1 MYYNAIIGSCSK
13 LYKKNLKPYKMNRS
27 FTLVLFASFSLFTSS
42 YAQTVYVDNGSAATY
57 TLKTGDSLYVSNG
70 TFTGKIKDD
79 GQGGKVT
86 IAASATFKPSSIK
99 GFRSKYRIY
108 GTAILPS
115 FQAES
120 GFGLENY
127 GVTTLTGNTTINS
140 GVQVWLNDKHAS
152 LYIKGLLQFNSSSAG
167 STFTN
172 YGDVTVENGF
182 TAYAAVS
189 VINRSNFLIS
199 KAFALGTGQ
208 FQNEGYL
215 YVKDGI
221 TLNNNATI
229 INTCRMVSGKGITVN
244 GGTIY
249 NSGLLWA
256 SNEQNASAITN
267 NNGTIVSLDRGVI
280 KAVKFTNNG
289 TIKGNGFMYLTG
301 KTVNNGT
308 GTVGV
313 SGYTT
318 DTLKVYTV
326 NRSKTTQ
333 IFDDQWGTI
342 YGNVMYAPF
351 AAPDTLT
358 ASIYPCYQESSMII
372 LPFEW
377 KDFSVKRS
385 GNIAVLNWS
394 AQHDK
399 GTLFEVQRSYNG
411 KDFTPVAGMQQQES
425 TAYQYADE
433 ALAAT
438 LSPVVYYRIKAS
450 TPTGKESYS
459 EIRMIKFDVALSH
472 VTASPNP
479 FTSQVNISYTASQNG
494 TVAVR
499 AVNLQGQLQV
509 VKQVNVHKGGNNI
522 VIREAAGWGSGIY
535 IIGISAENGPAT
547 SVKVIKQ

>member
-1 MYYNAIIGSCSK
+1 MKSHE
-13 LYKKNLKPYKMNRS
+13 KNLKPYKMNQS
-27 FTLVLFASFSLFTSS
+27 FTLILFASFFLFTSS
-42 YAQTVYVDNGSAATY
+42 YTQTVYVDNGSSATY
-57 TLKTGDSLYVSNG
+57 TLKTGDSLYLSGG
-70 TFTGKIKDD
+70 TFTGKINED

-86 IAASATFKPSSIK
+86 IATGATFKPSSIK

-115 FQAES
+115 LQAES

-127 GVTTLTGNTTINS
+127 GVTTVTGNTTINS

-152 LYIKGLLQFNSSSAG
+152 LYIKGLLQVNSSSAG

-199 KAFALGTGQ
+199 KAFALGNTGQ

-221 TLNNNATI
+221 TLNNNATVT
-229 INTCRMVSGKGITVN
+229 NTCRLVSGKEITVN

-256 SNEQNASAITN
+256 SNEQNASLITI
-267 NNGTIVSLDRGVI
+267 NNGTIISLGQGIV
-280 KAVKFTNNG
+280 KAVKLTNNG

-301 KTVNNGT
+301 KTVNNGN
-308 GTVGV
+308 GKVGV

-333 IFDDQWGTI
+333 IFDDQWGTV
-342 YGNVMYAPF
+342 YPNVIYAPF

-358 ASIYPCYQESSMII
+358 ASVYPCYLESSMVI

-377 KDFSVKRS
+377 KDFSVKLFDS
-385 GNIAVLNWS
+385 NTPVLNWS
-394 AQHDK
+394 AQYDK

-411 KDFTPVAGMQQQES
+411 KDFTAVAGMPHQES
-425 TAYQYADE
+425 AAYQYADE
-433 ALAAT
+433 ALSST
-438 LSPVVYYRIKAS
+438 LPHVIYYRVKAN
-450 TPTGKESYS
+450 TPAGKESYS
-459 EIRMIKFDVALSH
+459 EIKMVRFEAAVSH
-472 VTASPNP
+472 ITASPNP
-479 FTSQVNISYTASQNG
+479 FTSQVNIGYNASRKG
-494 TVAVR
+494 TVAVK
-499 AVNLQGQLQV
+499 AFNLQGQLQLI
-509 VKQVNVHKGGNNI
+509 KQVNVNKGSNNI
-522 VIREAAGWGSGIY
+522 IISEAAGWGSGVY
-535 IIGISAENGPAT
+535 IIGVSAENAPPA
-547 SVKVIKQ
+547 SIKVIKQ

>member
-1 MYYNAIIGSCSK
+1 MNLSCTLILFS
-13 LYKKNLKPYKMNRS
+13 S
-27 FTLVLFASFSLFTSS
+27 FFLFTSS

-70 TFTGKIKDD
+70 TFTGKINDD

-86 IAASATFKPSSIK
+86 IAAGATFKPSSIK

-108 GTAILPS
+108 GTAILPP

-127 GVTTLTGNTTINS
+127 GVTTLSGNTTINS

-229 INTCRMVSGKGITVN
+229 INTCRMVSGKEITVN

-267 NNGTIVSLDRGVI
+267 NNGTIVSLDRGII
-280 KAVKFTNNG
+280 KAVKLTNNG

-301 KTVNNGT
+301 KTVNNGN

-333 IFDDQWGTI
+333 IFDDQWGTVH
-342 YGNVMYAPF
+342 GNVVYAPF

-358 ASIYPCYQESSMII
+358 VSIYPCYLESSMII

-377 KDFSVKRS
+377 KDFTVKLS
-385 GNIAVLNWS
+385 GSSTPVLNWS
-394 AQHDK
+394 AQYDK

-411 KDFTPVAGMQQQES
+411 QNFTAVAGMRQQES
-425 TAYQYADE
+425 AAYQYADE
-433 ALAAT
+433 ALPSA
-438 LSPVVYYRIKAS
+438 LPHVIYYRVKAN
-450 TPTGKESYS
+450 TPAGKESYS
-459 EIRMIKFDVALSH
+459 EIKMVRFEVSLSH

-479 FTSQVNISYTASQNG
+479 FTSRVNISYNASQKG
-494 TVAVR
+494 TVAVK
-499 AVNLQGQLQV
+499 AFNLQGQLQLI
-509 VKQVNVHKGGNNI
+509 KQVNVNKGSNTI
-522 VIREAAGWGSGIY
+522 TIPEAAGWGSGIY
-535 IIGISAENGPAT
+535 IIGVSAENAPAA
-547 SVKVIKQ
+547 SIKVIKQ

>member
-1 MYYNAIIGSCSK
+1 MPFRVFHSDYQPVNKDQISELPLFDWEICYYTLI
-13 LYKKNLKPYKMNRS
+13 L
-27 FTLVLFASFSLFTSS
+27 FTSLFLFTSS
-42 YAQTVYVDNGSAATY
+42 YAQTVYVDIGSSATY

-70 TFTGKIKDD
+70 TFTGKINDD
-79 GQGGKVT
+79 AQGGKVT
-86 IAASATFKPSSIK
+86 IAAGATFKPSSIK

-127 GVTTLTGNTTINS
+127 RVTTLSGNTTINS
-140 GVQVWLNDKHAS
+140 GVQGWLNDKHAS
-152 LYIKGLLQFNSSSAG
+152 LYIKGLLQVNSSSAG

-199 KAFALGTGQ
+199 KAFALGNTGQ

-229 INTCRMVSGKGITVN
+229 INTCRLVSGKEITVN

-280 KAVKFTNNG
+280 KAVKLTNNG
-289 TIKGNGFMYLTG
+289 NG
-301 KTVNNGT
+301 K
-308 GTVGV
+308 VGV

-333 IFDDQWGTI
+333 IFDDQWGTV
-342 YGNVMYAPF
+342 YPNVIYAPF

-358 ASIYPCYQESSMII
+358 ASVYPCYLESSMVI

-377 KDFSVKRS
+377 KDFSVKLFGS
-385 GNIAVLNWS
+385 NTSVLNWS
-394 AQHDK
+394 AQYDK

-411 KDFTPVAGMQQQES
+411 KDFTALAGMQQQES
-425 TAYQYADE
+425 ATYQYADE
-433 ALAAT
+433 VLPAALPPA
-438 LSPVVYYRIKAS
+438 VYYRVKAN
-450 TPTGKESYS
+450 TPAGKESYS
-459 EIRMIKFDVALSH
+459 EIKMVRFEVLLSH
-472 VTASPNP
+472 VMASPNP
-479 FTSQVNISYTASQNG
+479 FTSQVNISYNATRKGA
-494 TVAVR
+494 VAVR
-499 AVNLQGQLQV
+499 ALNLQGQLQLI
-509 VKQVNVHKGGNNI
+509 KQVTVNKGNNNI
-522 VIREAAGWGSGIY
+522 VISEAAGWGSGIY
-535 IIGISAENGPAT
+535 IISVSMENEPAV